1 MKFFTVPCYPP
12 QNLVPEVRSKM
23 LSANQIATFFDK
35 QNLKIEMIDLF
46 GFKLVEK
53 NLMKKKKNEIRFW
66 AGHAQASR
74 SISEMV
80 LTFQH

>member
-53 NLMKKKKNEIRFW
+53 NLMKKKKK
-66 AGHAQASR
+66 R
-74 SISEMV
+74 SGFGLGM
-80 LTFQH
+80 LRLAKAYLKWF

>member
-12 QNLVPEVRSKM
+12 QNLVPEVRSEM

-53 NLMKKKKNEIRFW
+53 NLMKKK
-66 AGHAQASR
+66 
-74 SISEMV
+74 
-80 LTFQH
+80 